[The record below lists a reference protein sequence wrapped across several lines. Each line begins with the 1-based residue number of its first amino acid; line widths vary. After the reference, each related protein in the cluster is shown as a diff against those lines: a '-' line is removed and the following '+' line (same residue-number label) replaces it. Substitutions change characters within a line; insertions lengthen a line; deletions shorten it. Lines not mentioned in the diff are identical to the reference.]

1 MKDSVSEVQDTCQ
14 KYERYMAGLVKFSYI
29 GMVGK
34 VNWFACNQWYGTF
47 APLSVNQMHDRIV
60 SLISLMFILCRAT
73 CERPLEWLKVC
84 LWA

>member
-34 VNWFACNQWYGTF
+34 VN
-47 APLSVNQMHDRIV
+47 
-60 SLISLMFILCRAT
+60 
-73 CERPLEWLKVC
+73 
-84 LWA
+84 